1 MQLPPGP
8 SYLLRQAF
16 PYVLFAFVFTN
27 VVIPSLFPGYQVP
40 WIALPCAA
48 LLYLASEIMSYLLR
62 LAHMHREAAVK
73 GAQFVPDVQQSS
85 ISIMSRLMRQPK
97 TLYPGEAFRDWHQQ
111 YGNTYC
117 INVFSESRI
126 ITIEPD
132 HVKAVLATQ
141 FNDFEKGYRLS
152 SQWGDLLGTGVFNS
166 DGDMWKYHR
175 NMTRPFFNIDRISDF
190 DNFERH
196 AVESIRLI
204 KDRLEEGYPVELQ
217 DVVSRFTLD
226 SATEFLFGLDVG
238 SLSAGLPYPSGSKAG
253 NTIVAADHPSNVFVR
268 AFVKGQELI
277 ARRSRAGTVWP
288 LLEFWENKVSP
299 HRRVMEDAVQP
310 LLDDAFARKKKRQE
324 DVCSAL
330 DEKEV
335 TSLLDDLVKD
345 TNDAQAI
352 IDELVNILVASR
364 DTTASLLTFAVYAL
378 TENPQIVKR
387 LREEIAEALGDKQP
401 SYADIRD
408 MKYLRA
414 FLNETLRLYPPV
426 PFDSRTANVD
436 TTLPNKTGR
445 PYYVAKDTKVLWGVF
460 WMHRRTD
467 LWGPDAL
474 DFDPDRFLD
483 SRVHKYLT
491 RNPFIFLPFN
501 AGPRICLGQQF
512 AYNEASYFLIRL
524 LQTFSSFNLAEDA
537 QASEAKPPASW
548 VGDRAKGR
556 DKIMFGTHLT
566 MFAKAGMWVRME

>member
-1 MQLPPGP
+1 M
-8 SYLLRQAF
+8 
-16 PYVLFAFVFTN
+16 
-27 VVIPSLFPGYQVP
+27 SLQCL
-40 WIALPCAA
+40 IS
-48 LLYLASEIMSYLLR
+48 ASL
-62 LAHMHREAAVK
+62 
-73 GAQFVPDVQQSS
+73 SS
-85 ISIMSRLMRQPK
+85 G
-97 TLYPGEAFRDWHQQ
+97 TGEAFRDWHQQ

-117 INVFSESRI
+117 INLFSESRI

-141 FNDFEKGYRLS
+141 FKDFEKGYRLS

-166 DGDMWKYHR
+166 DGMSAHSIYGYHR
-175 NMTRPFFNIDRISDF
+175 NMTRPFFNKDRISDF

-196 AVESIRLI
+196 AMESIRLI
-204 KDRLEEGYPVELQ
+204 KDRLEEGYPVEFQ

-226 SATEFLFGLDVG
+226 SATEFLFGQDVG
-238 SLSAGLPYPSGSKAG
+238 SLSAGLPYPSGLKGG

-268 AFVKGQELI
+268 AFMKGQELI
-277 ARRSRAGTVWP
+277 ARRSRAGAVWP
-288 LLEFWENKVSP
+288 LLEFWENKVTP
-299 HRRVMEDAVQP
+299 HRRVMEDVVQP
-310 LLDDAFARKKKRQE
+310 LLDDAFARKKKRKQ
-324 DVCSAL
+324 DVGEAL

-335 TSLLDDLVKD
+335 ASLLDDL
-345 TNDAQAI
+345 
-352 IDELVNILVASR
+352 LVNILVASR

-387 LREEIAEALGDKQP
+387 LRKEIAESLGDKQP
-401 SYADIRD
+401 TYADIRD

-426 PFDSRTANVD
+426 TANVD

-491 RNPFIFLPFN
+491 HNPFIFLPFN

-548 VGDRAKGR
+548 VGDQIKGR

-566 MFAKAGMWVRME
+566 MFAEAGMWVRMK